1 MNIYGIISSAISG
14 ISAATQKKTEFDET
28 EEYLQELESEV
39 KKEISEFNQKNGNPH
54 QASKPDV
61 K

>member
-14 ISAATQKKTEFDET
+14 VSAAIQNKTEFEET
-28 EEYLQELESEV
+28 EEYLQELESKV
-39 KKEISEFNQKNGNPH
+39 KKDISEFNQKNGNPH